1 MSSNF
6 EPNKVIDLQSRQAQ
20 QIGAPNERFNEIIKN
35 LRTSALKRFGSMVSG
50 MFDGVDDALFDM
62 AEKAENNSIQTR
74 FFDGMREVRK
84 KRPAMERAA
93 QDGLGKAF
101 AEFLQPNRRAIDA
114 QKQQEAGLS
123 LIDEAELEES
133 LAGSSMA
140 GKAENKSSRVLFSMN
155 QRLSV
160 LINGT
165 KVSDDDNPVGP
176 KNVIKAFQNT
186 LKELEGEMATIKL
199 IILKLFDKHVIFNLD
214 SMYEELNQQL
224 VEGGVLPQLKH
235 QTLQR
240 RPGSSGAI
248 AAGAAPN
255 GSENFSPDQAV
266 AGGNF
271 AAHPGPGPMMNQGM
285 PPGMTGMGGGEYAG
299 QSAESALQAEV
310 FNSLRSLLAARHS
323 GYGGQNFAPQSNA
336 QGNYNAF
343 APMAPM
349 QPQGPTLSAA
359 DLINALSILQN
370 QAGSASIGQGMQQG
384 FGFGQPNIQAVAQ
397 MKDELIHQAE
407 KLGGAD
413 HKVTAADEDTIDLV
427 GMLFEFI
434 LQDKNLPAEIQAQLA
449 RLQIPYLKVAIL
461 DKHLFAKKEHPARRL
476 LDELAQAGVGW
487 SEESDK
493 DHRLFQR
500 IRQIVESLLK
510 DFDEDTGIFEREYLA
525 FVEFFAGLKKRAD
538 VAEQRTTET
547 ARGREKLHTA
557 RKLAAKEILLRMDG
571 KPVPEVIRH
580 VLTRPWANVLVLT
593 SLRQGEDSHQWQAS
607 LRVADELI
615 WSAQRKDNDE
625 DRQRLRALAPE
636 LEKALRQ
643 GLSLV
648 AYQEAD
654 VNHLIA
660 ELDKLYAVLLEV
672 PVPRTDVRGAG
683 EMFDTIENFEDSGDM
698 PNFDDDESTMLVV
711 EEKAKFTPPPASAN
725 DDTNFVDEI
734 VLGEKGEEDE
744 DEGDMLDD
752 SYVETARAIKV
763 GTWVE
768 FRDKVGHIERAK
780 LSWISPISA
789 KYLFVNRKGL
799 KVGDKTVWGLA
810 AELRAGTA
818 EILEDV
824 PLFDRALD
832 AIVERLKN
840 SAAAPMD
847 DAPRAGE
854 PTDMSRQPIQYN
866 DALAE
871 VADDVSV
878 PEGSIGDHL

>member
-1 MSSNF
+1 MSSTY
-6 EPNKVIDLQSRQAQ
+6 EPNKVIDLQQRQALQ
-20 QIGAPNERFNEIIKN
+20 AGAPNERFTEIIKS
-35 LRTSALKRFGSMVSG
+35 LRTNALKRVAALISG

-93 QDGLGKAF
+93 QDGLSKCF
-101 AEFLQPNRRAIDA
+101 AEFVQPNRRALDT
-114 QKQQEAGLS
+114 QKTQEIGLS

-133 LAGSSMA
+133 LASSSMA
-140 GKAENKSSRVLFSMN
+140 GKAENKSSRVLFTMN

-160 LINGT
+160 LVNGT
-165 KVSDDDNPVGP
+165 KITDDDNPVGP
-176 KNVIKAFQNT
+176 KNIIKAFQST
-186 LKELEGEMATIKL
+186 LKELEGEMQTIKL
-199 IILKLFDKHVIFNLD
+199 IILKLFDKHVVGNLD
-214 SMYEELNQQL
+214 GLYEELNQQL
-224 VEGGVLPQLKH
+224 VEGGVLPQLRH
-235 QTLQR
+235 GGLQPQR
-240 RPGSSGAI
+240 RSTGNSTMPNAGGTDSLSTDQAI
-248 AAGAAPN
+248 ASANFAGNSGPQQQGMGAPQHSQHSMGN
-255 GSENFSPDQAV
+255 MGMPQQGMNFS
-266 AGGNF
+266 
-271 AAHPGPGPMMNQGM
+271 
-285 PPGMTGMGGGEYAG
+285 GMGAGDYAG
-299 QSAESALQAEV
+299 QSPESALQAEV
-310 FNSLRSLLAARHS
+310 FNSLRTLLAARHA
-323 GYGGQNFAPQSNA
+323 GYGGQQNFANA
-336 QGNYNAF
+336 NNNSGGANSYAAF
-343 APMAPM
+343 QPTAPM
-349 QPQGPTLSAA
+349 QPQGPTLSAS

-370 QAGSASIGQGMQQG
+370 QAAPQNFQQNQG
-384 FGFGQPNIQAVAQ
+384 FGFGIANAKAVAQ
-397 MKDELIHQAE
+397 IKGELIQQAE
-407 KLGGAD
+407 KIGGSD

-510 DFDEDTGIFEREYLA
+510 DFDEDTGIFEREYLS

-547 ARGREKLHTA
+547 ARGREKLHSA
-557 RKLAAKEILLRMDG
+557 RKLAAKEILLRMEG

-593 SLRQGEDSHQWQAS
+593 SLRQGENSHQWQAS

-615 WSAQRKDNDE
+615 WSAQRKDTDDE
-625 DRQRLRALAPE
+625 RQRLRALVPE

-660 ELDKLYAVLLEV
+660 ELAKLYAVLLEV
-672 PVPRTDVRGAG
+672 PALRDIVND
-683 EMFDTIENFEDSGDM
+683 DSAANM
-698 PNFDDDESTMLVV
+698 PTFDDDESTMLIV
-711 EEKAKFTPPPASAN
+711 EEKAKFTPPPSAH

-734 VLGEKGEEDE
+734 VLGAKGEEDD
-744 DEGDMLDD
+744 DEGEVFDD
-752 SYVETARAIKV
+752 AYVETARAIKV

-810 AELRAGTA
+810 AELRAGSA

-832 AIVERLKN
+832 AIVERLKS
-840 SAAAPMD
+840 SAAAPVEHTPE
-847 DAPRAGE
+847 A
-854 PTDMSRQPIQYN
+854 N
-866 DALAE
+866 NE
-871 VADDVSV
+871 VV
-878 PEGSIGDHL
+878 PEGSIGGSAEA

>member
-1 MSSNF
+1 MSSTY
-6 EPNKVIDLQSRQAQ
+6 EPNKSRESDTANKVIDLQQRQAQ
-20 QIGAPNERFNEIIKN
+20 QAGAPNERFAEIIKS
-35 LRTSALKRFGSMVSG
+35 LRTSALKRVGGMISG

-93 QDGLGKAF
+93 QDGLSKCF
-101 AEFLQPNRRAIDA
+101 ADFVQPNRRAADA
-114 QKQQEAGLS
+114 QKQQEIGLS

-140 GKAENKSSRVLFSMN
+140 GKAENKSSRVLFTMN

-160 LINGT
+160 LVNGA
-165 KVSDDDNPVGP
+165 KVGDDDNPVGP
-176 KNVIKAFQNT
+176 KNIIKAFQNT
-186 LKELEGEMATIKL
+186 LKELEGEMQTIKL
-199 IILKLFDKHVIFNLD
+199 IILKLFDKHVVGSLD
-214 SMYEELNQQL
+214 TLYEELNQQL
-224 VEGGVLPQLKH
+224 VEGGVLPQLRH
-235 QTLQR
+235 GGLQQQR
-240 RPGSSGAI
+240 RPGGNSAMPN
-248 AAGAAPN
+248 AGGP
-255 GSENFSPDQAV
+255 ENLSADQAV

-271 AAHPGPGPMMNQGM
+271 AGSIPSQQGMGNPQGGMGTPYQGM
-285 PPGMTGMGGGEYAG
+285 PQQGMSGMGAGDYAG
-299 QSAESALQAEV
+299 QSPESALQAEV
-310 FNSLRSLLAARHS
+310 FNSLRTLLAARHA
-323 GYGGQNFAPQSNA
+323 GYGGQQNFANTGGANSYA
-336 QGNYNAF
+336 AF
-343 APMAPM
+343 QPTAPM
-349 QPQGPTLSAA
+349 QPQGPTLSAS

-370 QAGSASIGQGMQQG
+370 QAGAPQNYQPNQG
-384 FGFGQPNIQAVAQ
+384 FGFGVPNAQAVAQ
-397 MKDELIHQAE
+397 IKGELIQQAE
-407 KLGGAD
+407 KIGGSD

-593 SLRQGEDSHQWQAS
+593 SLRQGENSHQWQAS

-615 WSAQRKDNDE
+615 WSAQRKDTDDE
-625 DRQRLRALAPE
+625 RQRLRALVPE

-672 PVPRTDVRGAG
+672 PAPRVL
-683 EMFDTIENFEDSGDM
+683 DSDDNATGM
-698 PNFDDDESTMLVV
+698 PTFDDDESTMMLIV
-711 EEKAKFTPPPASAN
+711 EEKAKFTPPASAN

-734 VLGEKGEEDE
+734 VLGAKGEED
-744 DEGDMLDD
+744 DEEGEVFDD
-752 SYVETARAIKV
+752 AYVETARAIKV

-768 FRDKVGHIERAK
+768 FRDKTGHIERAK

-810 AELRAGTA
+810 AELRAGSA

-832 AIVERLKN
+832 AIVERLKS
-840 SAAAPMD
+840 SAAAPVEPVTEVET
-847 DAPRAGE
+847 DA
-854 PTDMSRQPIQYN
+854 
-866 DALAE
+866 
-871 VADDVSV
+871 V
-878 PEGSIGDHL
+878 PEGSIGDHI

>member
-1 MSSNF
+1 MSSNY
-6 EPNKVIDLQSRQAQ
+6 EPNKVIDLQQRQALQ
-20 QIGAPNERFNEIIKN
+20 AGAPNERFAEIVKS
-35 LRTSALKRFGSMVSG
+35 LRTSALKRVGAMISG

-93 QDGLGKAF
+93 QDGLSRSF
-101 AEFLQPNRRAIDA
+101 ADFVQPNRRAVDA
-114 QKQQEAGLS
+114 QKQQEGGLS

-133 LAGSSMA
+133 LASSSMA
-140 GKAENKSSRVLFSMN
+140 GKAENKSSRVLFTMN

-160 LINGT
+160 LVNGA
-165 KVSDDDNPVGP
+165 KVGDDENPVGP
-176 KNVIKAFQNT
+176 KNIIKAFQGT
-186 LKELEGEMATIKL
+186 LKELDGEMQTIKL
-199 IILKLFDKHVIFNLD
+199 IILKLFDKHVVGNLD
-214 SMYEELNQQL
+214 ALYEELNQQL
-224 VEGGVLPQLKH
+224 VEGGVLPQLRH
-235 QTLQR
+235 GGLQQQR
-240 RPGSSGAI
+240 RPGGAGNMPN
-248 AAGAAPN
+248 AGADSLSA
-255 GSENFSPDQAV
+255 DQAV
-266 AGGNF
+266 AGTDFAGN
-271 AAHPGPGPMMNQGM
+271 PGTQQQGM
-285 PPGMTGMGGGEYAG
+285 PPGMGAPQQGMGNISGMGAGDYAG
-299 QSAESALQAEV
+299 QSPESALQAEV
-310 FNSLRSLLAARHS
+310 FNSLRTLLAARHA
-323 GYGGQNFAPQSNA
+323 GYGGQQNFANSNNNNSGA
-336 QGNYNAF
+336 NSYAAF
-343 APMAPM
+343 QPTAPM
-349 QPQGPTLSAA
+349 QAQGPTLSAS

-370 QAGSASIGQGMQQG
+370 QAGTPQNFQQNHG
-384 FGFGQPNIQAVAQ
+384 FGFGVPSAQAVAQ
-397 MKDELIHQAE
+397 IKGELIQQAE
-407 KLGGAD
+407 KIGGSD

-510 DFDEDTGIFEREYLA
+510 DFDEDTGIFEREYLS

-547 ARGREKLHTA
+547 ARGREKLHSA
-557 RKLAAKEILLRMDG
+557 RKLAAKEILLRMEG

-593 SLRQGEDSHQWQAS
+593 SLRQGENSHQWQAS

-615 WSAQRKDNDE
+615 WSAQRKDTEDE
-625 DRQRLRALAPE
+625 RQRLRALVPE

-660 ELDKLYAVLLEV
+660 ELNKLYAVLLEV
-672 PVPRTDVRGAG
+672 SVTRDIANDDFADG
-683 EMFDTIENFEDSGDM
+683 M
-698 PNFDDDESTMLVV
+698 PTFDDDESTMLIV
-711 EEKAKFTPPPASAN
+711 EEKAKFTPPPSAN

-734 VLGEKGEEDE
+734 VLGAKGEED
-744 DEGDMLDD
+744 DEEGEVFDD
-752 SYVETARAIKV
+752 AYVETARAIKV

-768 FRDKVGHIERAK
+768 FRDKIGHIERAK

-810 AELRAGTA
+810 AELRAGSA

-832 AIVERLKN
+832 AIVERLKS
-840 SAAAPMD
+840 SAAAPAPAEPVVEVES
-847 DAPRAGE
+847 DA
-854 PTDMSRQPIQYN
+854 
-866 DALAE
+866 
-871 VADDVSV
+871 V
-878 PEGSIGDHL
+878 PEGTIGEPS

>member
-1 MSSNF
+1 MSSNY
-6 EPNKVIDLQSRQAQ
+6 EPNKVIDLQQRQALQ
-20 QIGAPNERFNEIIKN
+20 AGAPNERFAEIVKS
-35 LRTSALKRFGSMVSG
+35 LRTSALKRVGAMISG

-93 QDGLGKAF
+93 QDGLSRSF
-101 AEFLQPNRRAIDA
+101 ADFVQPSRRAADA
-114 QKQQEAGLS
+114 QKQQEGGLS

-133 LAGSSMA
+133 LASSSMA
-140 GKAENKSSRVLFSMN
+140 GKAENKSSRVLFTMN

-160 LINGT
+160 LVNGA
-165 KVSDDDNPVGP
+165 KVGDDENPVGP
-176 KNVIKAFQNT
+176 KNIIKAFQGT
-186 LKELEGEMATIKL
+186 LKELDGEMQTIKL
-199 IILKLFDKHVIFNLD
+199 IILKLFDKHVVGNLD
-214 SMYEELNQQL
+214 ALYEELNQQL
-224 VEGGVLPQLKH
+224 VEGGVLPQLRH
-235 QTLQR
+235 GGLQQQR
-240 RPGSSGAI
+240 RPGGNANMPNSGAPDSLS
-248 AAGAAPN
+248 A
-255 GSENFSPDQAV
+255 DQAV
-266 AGGNF
+266 AGSDFAGN
-271 AAHPGPGPMMNQGM
+271 PGTQQQGM
-285 PPGMTGMGGGEYAG
+285 PPGMGPPQQGMGNISGMGAGDYAV
-299 QSAESALQAEV
+299 QSPESALQAEV
-310 FNSLRSLLAARHS
+310 FNSLRTLLAARHA
-323 GYGGQNFAPQSNA
+323 GYGGQQNFANSNNNNNGA
-336 QGNYNAF
+336 NSYAAF
-343 APMAPM
+343 QPTAPM
-349 QPQGPTLSAA
+349 QPQGPTLSAS

-370 QAGSASIGQGMQQG
+370 QAGAPQNFQQNQG
-384 FGFGQPNIQAVAQ
+384 FGFGVPSAQAVAQ
-397 MKDELIHQAE
+397 IKGELIQQAE
-407 KLGGAD
+407 KIGGSD

-510 DFDEDTGIFEREYLA
+510 DFDEDTGIFEREYLS

-547 ARGREKLHTA
+547 ARGREKLHSA
-557 RKLAAKEILLRMDG
+557 RKLAAKEILLRMEG

-593 SLRQGEDSHQWQAS
+593 SLRQGENSHQWQAS

-615 WSAQRKDNDE
+615 WSAQRKDTEDE
-625 DRQRLRALAPE
+625 RQRLRALVPE

-660 ELDKLYAVLLEV
+660 ELSKLYAVLLEV
-672 PVPRTDVRGAG
+672 SVSRDIANDDFADG
-683 EMFDTIENFEDSGDM
+683 M
-698 PNFDDDESTMLVV
+698 PTFDDDESTMLIV
-711 EEKAKFTPPPASAN
+711 EEKAKFTPPPSAN

-734 VLGEKGEEDE
+734 VLGAKGEED
-744 DEGDMLDD
+744 DEEGEVFDD
-752 SYVETARAIKV
+752 AYVETARAIKV

-810 AELRAGTA
+810 AELRAGSA

-832 AIVERLKN
+832 AIVERLKS
-840 SAAAPMD
+840 SAAAP
-847 DAPRAGE
+847 AG
-854 PTDMSRQPIQYN
+854 PIVEVEN
-866 DALAE
+866 DA
-871 VADDVSV
+871 V
-878 PEGSIGDHL
+878 PEGTIGEPS

>member
-1 MSSNF
+1 MSSTY
-6 EPNKVIDLQSRQAQ
+6 EPNKVIDLQQRQALQ
-20 QIGAPNERFNEIIKN
+20 AGAPNERFAEIVKS
-35 LRTSALKRFGSMVSG
+35 LRTSALKRVGAMISG

-93 QDGLGKAF
+93 QDGLSKSF
-101 AEFLQPNRRAIDA
+101 AEFVQPNRRAIDA
-114 QKQQEAGLS
+114 QRQQEIGLS

-133 LAGSSMA
+133 LASSSMA
-140 GKAENKSSRVLFSMN
+140 GKAENKSSRVLFTMN

-160 LINGT
+160 LVNGA
-165 KVSDDDNPVGP
+165 KISDDENPVGP
-176 KNVIKAFQNT
+176 KNIIKAFQGT
-186 LKELEGEMATIKL
+186 LKELDGEMQTIKL
-199 IILKLFDKHVIFNLD
+199 IILKLFDKHVVGSLD
-214 SMYEELNQQL
+214 TLYEELNQQL
-224 VEGGVLPQLKH
+224 VEGGVLPQLRH
-235 QTLQR
+235 GGLQQQR
-240 RPGSSGAI
+240 RPGGNSNMPN
-248 AAGAAPN
+248 AGGPDSLSA
-255 GSENFSPDQAV
+255 DQAV
-266 AGGNF
+266 AGSDYAGNPSQSQQSM
-271 AAHPGPGPMMNQGM
+271 AGMGM
-285 PPGMTGMGGGEYAG
+285 PGVGMPHGMGGPQHNMGNMGMPQQGMSGMGAGDYAG
-299 QSAESALQAEV
+299 QSPESALQAEV
-310 FNSLRSLLAARHS
+310 FNSLRTLLAARHA
-323 GYGGQNFAPQSNA
+323 GYGGQQNFANTNNNNSGTNSYA
-336 QGNYNAF
+336 AF
-343 APMAPM
+343 QPTAPM
-349 QPQGPTLSAA
+349 QAQGPTLSAS

-370 QAGSASIGQGMQQG
+370 QAGAPQNFQQNQG
-384 FGFGQPNIQAVAQ
+384 FGFGVPNAQAVAQ
-397 MKDELIHQAE
+397 VKGELIQQAE
-407 KLGGAD
+407 KIGGSD

-510 DFDEDTGIFEREYLA
+510 DFDEDTGIFEREYLS

-547 ARGREKLHTA
+547 ARGREKLHSA
-557 RKLAAKEILLRMDG
+557 RKLAAKEILLRMEG

-593 SLRQGEDSHQWQAS
+593 SLRQGENSHQWQAS

-615 WSAQRKDNDE
+615 WSAQRKDTDDE
-625 DRQRLRALAPE
+625 RQRLRALVPE

-660 ELDKLYAVLLEV
+660 ELNKLYAVLLEV
-672 PVPRTDVRGAG
+672 SMPREIANDDIAAG
-683 EMFDTIENFEDSGDM
+683 M
-698 PNFDDDESTMLVV
+698 PTFDDDESTMLIV
-711 EEKAKFTPPPASAN
+711 EEKAKFTPPPSAN

-734 VLGEKGEEDE
+734 VLGAKGEED
-744 DEGDMLDD
+744 DEEGEVFDD
-752 SYVETARAIKV
+752 AYVETARAIKV

-810 AELRAGTA
+810 AELRAGSA

-832 AIVERLKN
+832 AIVERLKS
-840 SAAAPMD
+840 SAAAPAPAERVVEAES
-847 DAPRAGE
+847 DA
-854 PTDMSRQPIQYN
+854 
-866 DALAE
+866 
-871 VADDVSV
+871 V
-878 PEGSIGDHL
+878 PEGTIGEPG

>member
-1 MSSNF
+1 MSSTY
-6 EPNKVIDLQSRQAQ
+6 EPNKVIDLQQRQAQ
-20 QIGAPNERFNEIIKN
+20 QAGAPNERFAEIVKS
-35 LRTSALKRFGSMVSG
+35 LRTSALKRVGGLISG

-93 QDGLGKAF
+93 QDGLSKAF
-101 AEFLQPNRRAIDA
+101 ADFLQPNRRAIDA
-114 QKQQEAGLS
+114 QKQQEIGLA

-133 LAGSSMA
+133 LASSSMA
-140 GKAENKSSRVLFSMN
+140 GKAENKSSRVLFTMN

-160 LINGT
+160 LVNGA
-165 KVSDDDNPVGP
+165 KIGDDDNPVGP
-176 KNVIKAFQNT
+176 KNIIKAFQNT
-186 LKELEGEMATIKL
+186 LKELEGEMQTIKL
-199 IILKLFDKHVIFNLD
+199 IILKLFDKHVVGSLD
-214 SMYEELNQQL
+214 TLYEELNQQL
-224 VEGGVLPQLKH
+224 VEGGVLPQLRH
-235 QTLQR
+235 GGLQQQR
-240 RPGSSGAI
+240 RPGGNSAMQ
-248 AAGAAPN
+248 N
-255 GSENFSPDQAV
+255 VGSADNFSADQAV

-271 AAHPGPGPMMNQGM
+271 AGNASPQHGVGMSGMSGMGGIGGMGMSHQGM
-285 PPGMTGMGGGEYAG
+285 PQQGMSGMGAGDYAG
-299 QSAESALQAEV
+299 QSPESALQAEV
-310 FNSLRSLLAARHS
+310 FNSLRTLLAARHT
-323 GYGGQNFAPQSNA
+323 GYGGQHNFANA
-336 QGNYNAF
+336 NAGTNSYSAF
-343 APMAPM
+343 QPTAPM
-349 QPQGPTLSAA
+349 QPQGPTLSAS

-370 QAGSASIGQGMQQG
+370 QAGSPQNFQQNQGYG
-384 FGFGQPNIQAVAQ
+384 FGVPNAQAVAQ
-397 MKDELIHQAE
+397 IKGELIQQAE
-407 KLGGAD
+407 KIGGSD

-510 DFDEDTGIFEREYLA
+510 DFDEDTGIFEREYLS

-538 VAEQRTTET
+538 IAEQRTTET

-593 SLRQGEDSHQWQAS
+593 SLRQGENSHQWQAS

-615 WSAQRKDNDE
+615 WSAQRKDTDDE
-625 DRQRLRALAPE
+625 RQRLRALIPE

-660 ELDKLYAVLLEV
+660 ELDKLYSVLLEV
-672 PVPRTDVRGAG
+672 PVSR
-683 EMFDTIENFEDSGDM
+683 EMDSDDNAVGM
-698 PNFDDDESTMLVV
+698 PTFDDDESTMLIV
-711 EEKAKFTPPPASAN
+711 EEKAKFTPPASAN

-734 VLGEKGEEDE
+734 VLGAKGEED
-744 DEGDMLDD
+744 DEEGEVFDD
-752 SYVETARAIKV
+752 TYVETARAIKV

-768 FRDKVGHIERAK
+768 FRDKTGHIERAK

-810 AELRAGTA
+810 AELRAGSA

-832 AIVERLKN
+832 AIVERLKS
-840 SAAAPMD
+840 SAAAPVEQLTEAET
-847 DAPRAGE
+847 DA
-854 PTDMSRQPIQYN
+854 
-866 DALAE
+866 
-871 VADDVSV
+871 V
-878 PEGSIGDHL
+878 PEGSIGEHIKLGLG

>member
-1 MSSNF
+1 MSSTY
-6 EPNKVIDLQSRQAQ
+6 EPNKVIDLQQRQALQ
-20 QIGAPNERFNEIIKN
+20 AGVPNERFVEIIKS
-35 LRTSALKRFGSMVSG
+35 LRVSALKRVGTMISG

-93 QDGLGKAF
+93 QDGLSKCF
-101 AEFLQPNRRAIDA
+101 ADFIQPNRRALDT
-114 QKQQEAGLS
+114 QKQQEIGLS

-140 GKAENKSSRVLFSMN
+140 GKAENKSSRVLFTMN

-160 LINGT
+160 LVNGA
-165 KVSDDDNPVGP
+165 KISDEDNPVGP
-176 KNVIKAFQNT
+176 KNIIKAFQST
-186 LKELEGEMATIKL
+186 LKELEGEMQTIKL
-199 IILKLFDKHVIFNLD
+199 IILKLFDKHVVGNLD
-214 SMYEELNQQL
+214 ALYEELNQQL
-224 VEGGVLPQLKH
+224 IEGGVLPQLRH
-235 QTLQR
+235 AGIQHQR
-240 RPGSSGAI
+240 RPGGNSTMPN
-248 AAGAAPN
+248 AGSQDGLSA
-255 GSENFSPDQAV
+255 DQAV
-266 AGGNF
+266 ASGNF
-271 AAHPGPGPMMNQGM
+271 AANNFSTNAGPQQQGMSGGPGGGNAQGM
-285 PPGMTGMGGGEYAG
+285 GMPQGQQGMSFTGMGAGDYAG
-299 QSAESALQAEV
+299 QSPESALQAEV
-310 FNSLRSLLAARHS
+310 FNSLRTLLAARHA
-323 GYGGQNFAPQSNA
+323 GYGGQQNFANA
-336 QGNYNAF
+336 NNNAGANGYSAF
-343 APMAPM
+343 QPTAPM
-349 QPQGPTLSAA
+349 QPQGPTLSAS

-370 QAGSASIGQGMQQG
+370 QVAPQNFQQNQG
-384 FGFGQPNIQAVAQ
+384 FGFGVVNAQAVAQ
-397 MKDELIHQAE
+397 IKGELIQQAE
-407 KLGGAD
+407 KIGGTD

-427 GMLFEFI
+427 GMLFEYI

-510 DFDEDTGIFEREYLA
+510 DFDEDTGIFEREYLS

-557 RKLAAKEILLRMDG
+557 RKLAAKEILMRMEG

-593 SLRQGEDSHQWQAS
+593 SLRQGENSHQWQAS

-615 WSAQRKDNDE
+615 WSAQRKENDD
-625 DRQRLRALAPE
+625 DRQRLRALVPE

-660 ELDKLYAVLLEV
+660 ELGKLYAVLLEAPMLRDMV
-672 PVPRTDVRGAG
+672 NDDSAAG
-683 EMFDTIENFEDSGDM
+683 M
-698 PNFDDDESTMLVV
+698 PTFDDDESTMLIV
-711 EEKAKFTPPPASAN
+711 EEKAKFTPPPSAN

-734 VLGEKGEEDE
+734 VLGAKGEEDD
-744 DEGDMLDD
+744 DESEVFDD
-752 SYVETARAIKV
+752 AYVETARAIKV

-768 FRDKVGHIERAK
+768 FRDKTGHIERAK

-810 AELRAGTA
+810 SELRAGSA

-832 AIVERLKN
+832 AIVERLKS
-840 SAAAPMD
+840 SAAAP
-847 DAPRAGE
+847 AERASE
-854 PTDMSRQPIQYN
+854 TDSSFVSNGMI
-866 DALAE
+866 AE
-871 VADDVSV
+871 S
-878 PEGSIGDHL
+878 S

>member
-1 MSSNF
+1 MSSTY
-6 EPNKVIDLQSRQAQ
+6 EPNKVIDLQQRQALQ
-20 QIGAPNERFNEIIKN
+20 AGAPNERFAEIVKS
-35 LRTSALKRFGSMVSG
+35 LRTNALKRVGAMISG

-93 QDGLGKAF
+93 QDGLSKCF
-101 AEFLQPNRRAIDA
+101 VEFVQPNRRVLET
-114 QKQQEAGLS
+114 QKTQEIGLS

-133 LAGSSMA
+133 LASSSMA
-140 GKAENKSSRVLFSMN
+140 GKAENKSSRVLFTMN

-160 LINGT
+160 LVNGA
-165 KVSDDDNPVGP
+165 KVSDDENPVGP
-176 KNVIKAFQNT
+176 KNIIKAFQST
-186 LKELEGEMATIKL
+186 LKELEGEMQTIKL
-199 IILKLFDKHVIFNLD
+199 IILKLFDKHVVGNLETL
-214 SMYEELNQQL
+214 YEELNQQL
-224 VEGGVLPQLKH
+224 VEGGVLPQLRH
-235 QTLQR
+235 GGLQQQR
-240 RPGSSGAI
+240 RPGGNSNM
-248 AAGAAPN
+248 PN
-255 GSENFSPDQAV
+255 ASASDSLSADQAV
-266 AGGNF
+266 AGNNF
-271 AAHPGPGPMMNQGM
+271 ANSNPSQQGM
-285 PPGMTGMGGGEYAG
+285 SGMGSGMPQSQNMGAPQQGQGFSGMGAGDYAG
-299 QSAESALQAEV
+299 QSPESALQAEV
-310 FNSLRSLLAARHS
+310 FNSLRTLLAARHA
-323 GYGGQNFAPQSNA
+323 GYGGQQNFANA
-336 QGNYNAF
+336 NNNAGANSYSAF
-343 APMAPM
+343 QPTAPM
-349 QPQGPTLSAA
+349 QPQGPTLSAS

-370 QAGSASIGQGMQQG
+370 QAAPQNFQQNQG
-384 FGFGQPNIQAVAQ
+384 FGFGVANAQAVAQ
-397 MKDELIHQAE
+397 IKGELIQQAE
-407 KLGGAD
+407 KIGGSD

-510 DFDEDTGIFEREYLA
+510 DFDEDTGIFEREYLS

-557 RKLAAKEILLRMDG
+557 RKLAAKEILLRMEG

-593 SLRQGEDSHQWQAS
+593 SLRQGENSHQWQAS

-615 WSAQRKDNDE
+615 WSAQRKDNDDE
-625 DRQRLRALAPE
+625 RQRLRALVPE

-660 ELDKLYAVLLEV
+660 ELAKLYAVLLEA
-672 PVPRTDVRGAG
+672 PVPRDSANDDNAAG
-683 EMFDTIENFEDSGDM
+683 M
-698 PNFDDDESTMLVV
+698 PTFDDDESTMLIV
-711 EEKAKFTPPPASAN
+711 EEKAKFTPPPSAN

-734 VLGEKGEEDE
+734 VLGAKGEEDD
-744 DEGDMLDD
+744 DEGEVFDD
-752 SYVETARAIKV
+752 AYVETARAIKV

-768 FRDKVGHIERAK
+768 FRDKTGHIERAK

-810 AELRAGTA
+810 AELRAGSA

-832 AIVERLKN
+832 AIVERLKS
-840 SAAAPMD
+840 SAAAPVEH
-847 DAPRAGE
+847 APEA
-854 PTDMSRQPIQYN
+854 N
-866 DALAE
+866 NE
-871 VADDVSV
+871 V
-878 PEGSIGDHL
+878 PQGSISAS

>member
-1 MSSNF
+1 MSSTY
-6 EPNKVIDLQSRQAQ
+6 EPNKVIDLQQRQALQ
-20 QIGAPNERFNEIIKN
+20 AGAPNERFVEIIKS
-35 LRTSALKRFGSMVSG
+35 LRTSALKRVGAMISG

-93 QDGLGKAF
+93 QDGLSKCF
-101 AEFLQPNRRAIDA
+101 AEFVQPNRRMLDT
-114 QKQQEAGLS
+114 QKQQDVGLS

-133 LAGSSMA
+133 LASSSMA
-140 GKAENKSSRVLFSMN
+140 GKAENKSSRVLFTMN

-160 LINGT
+160 LVNGA

-176 KNVIKAFQNT
+176 KNIIKAFQGT
-186 LKELEGEMATIKL
+186 LKELEGEMQTIKL
-199 IILKLFDKHVIFNLD
+199 IILKLFDKHVVGSLD
-214 SMYEELNQQL
+214 TLYEELNQQL
-224 VEGGVLPQLKH
+224 VEGGVLPQLRH
-235 QTLQR
+235 GGLQQQR
-240 RPGSSGAI
+240 RPGGNSNMPN
-248 AAGAAPN
+248 AGGPDSLSA
-255 GSENFSPDQAV
+255 DQAV

-271 AAHPGPGPMMNQGM
+271 AGTPAPSQQGM
-285 PPGMTGMGGGEYAG
+285 PGGMPQGMTSPQQGFSGMGAGDYAG
-299 QSAESALQAEV
+299 QSPESALQAEV
-310 FNSLRSLLAARHS
+310 FNSLRTLLAARHA
-323 GYGGQNFAPQSNA
+323 GYGGQQNFANA
-336 QGNYNAF
+336 NNNTGTNSYAAF
-343 APMAPM
+343 QPTAPM
-349 QPQGPTLSAA
+349 QPQGPTLSAS

-370 QAGSASIGQGMQQG
+370 QAGAPQNFQQNQG
-384 FGFGQPNIQAVAQ
+384 FGFGVANAQAVAQ
-397 MKDELIHQAE
+397 VKGELIQQAE
-407 KLGGAD
+407 KIGGSD

-510 DFDEDTGIFEREYLA
+510 DFDEDTGIFEREYLS

-557 RKLAAKEILLRMDG
+557 RKLAAKEILLRMEG

-593 SLRQGEDSHQWQAS
+593 SLRQGENSHQWQAS

-615 WSAQRKDNDE
+615 WSAQRKDTDDE
-625 DRQRLRALAPE
+625 RQRLRALVPE

-660 ELDKLYAVLLEV
+660 ELAKLYAVLLEV
-672 PVPRTDVRGAG
+672 PVPRDSVHDDSAAG
-683 EMFDTIENFEDSGDM
+683 M
-698 PNFDDDESTMLVV
+698 PTFDDDESTMLIV
-711 EEKAKFTPPPASAN
+711 EEKAKFTPPASAN

-734 VLGEKGEEDE
+734 VLGAKGEED
-744 DEGDMLDD
+744 DEEGEVFDD
-752 SYVETARAIKV
+752 AYVETARAIKV

-810 AELRAGTA
+810 AELRAGSA

-832 AIVERLKN
+832 AIVERLKS
-840 SAAAPMD
+840 SATAPTE
-847 DAPRAGE
+847 RATE
-854 PTDMSRQPIQYN
+854 TDREI
-866 DALAE
+866 
-871 VADDVSV
+871 V
-878 PEGSIGDHL
+878 PEGSIGEAS

>member
-1 MSSNF
+1 MSSTY
-6 EPNKVIDLQSRQAQ
+6 EPNKVIDLQQRQAQ
-20 QIGAPNERFNEIIKN
+20 QAGAPNERFAEIIKS
-35 LRTSALKRFGSMVSG
+35 LRTSALKRVGGMISG

-93 QDGLGKAF
+93 QDGLSKCF
-101 AEFLQPNRRAIDA
+101 ADFAQPNRRAADA
-114 QKQQEAGLS
+114 QKQQDIGLS

-133 LAGSSMA
+133 LASSSMA
-140 GKAENKSSRVLFSMN
+140 GKAENKSSRVLFTMN

-160 LINGT
+160 LVNGA
-165 KVSDDDNPVGP
+165 KVGDDDNPVGP
-176 KNVIKAFQNT
+176 KNIIKAFQST
-186 LKELEGEMATIKL
+186 LKELEGEMQTIKL
-199 IILKLFDKHVIFNLD
+199 IILKLFDKHVVGSLD
-214 SMYEELNQQL
+214 TLYEELNQQL
-224 VEGGVLPQLKH
+224 VDGGVLPQLRH
-235 QTLQR
+235 GGLQQQR
-240 RPGSSGAI
+240 RPSGNSNMPN
-248 AAGAAPN
+248 AGGPD
-255 GSENFSPDQAV
+255 SLSPDQAV

-271 AAHPGPGPMMNQGM
+271 AGNISPQQGM
-285 PPGMTGMGGGEYAG
+285 GMPQGGMGGMGAPHQSMPQSGMSGMGAGDYAG
-299 QSAESALQAEV
+299 QSPESALQAEV
-310 FNSLRSLLAARHS
+310 FNSLRTLLAARHA
-323 GYGGQNFAPQSNA
+323 GYGGQQNFANPNVGGA
-336 QGNYNAF
+336 NNYAAF
-343 APMAPM
+343 QPTAPM
-349 QPQGPTLSAA
+349 QPQGPTLSAS

-370 QAGSASIGQGMQQG
+370 QAGAPQNFQQNQG
-384 FGFGQPNIQAVAQ
+384 FGFGVPNAQAVAQ
-397 MKDELIHQAE
+397 IKGELIQQAE
-407 KLGGAD
+407 KIGGSD

-510 DFDEDTGIFEREYLA
+510 DFDEDTGIFEREYLS

-593 SLRQGEDSHQWQAS
+593 SLRQGENSHQWQAS

-615 WSAQRKDNDE
+615 WSAQRKDTDDE
-625 DRQRLRALAPE
+625 RQRLRALVPE

-672 PVPRTDVRGAG
+672 PVPRDLGSDDSAAG
-683 EMFDTIENFEDSGDM
+683 M
-698 PNFDDDESTMLVV
+698 PTFDDDESTMLIV
-711 EEKAKFTPPPASAN
+711 EEKAKFTPPASAN

-734 VLGEKGEEDE
+734 VLGAKGEED
-744 DEGDMLDD
+744 DEEGEVFDD
-752 SYVETARAIKV
+752 AYVETARAIKV

-768 FRDKVGHIERAK
+768 FRDKTGHIERAK

-810 AELRAGTA
+810 AELRAGSA

-832 AIVERLKN
+832 AIVERLKS
-840 SAAAPMD
+840 SAAVPV
-847 DAPRAGE
+847 E
-854 PTDMSRQPIQYN
+854 PVAEAETD
-866 DALAE
+866 
-871 VADDVSV
+871 VV
-878 PEGSIGDHL
+878 PEGSIGDHI

>member
-1 MSSNF
+1 MSSTY
-6 EPNKVIDLQSRQAQ
+6 EPNKVIDLQQRQAQ
-20 QIGAPNERFNEIIKN
+20 QAGAPNERFAEIVKS
-35 LRTSALKRFGSMVSG
+35 LRTSALKRVGGLISG

-93 QDGLGKAF
+93 QDGLSKAF
-101 AEFLQPNRRAIDA
+101 ADFLQPNRRAVDA
-114 QKQQEAGLS
+114 QKQQEIGLS

-133 LAGSSMA
+133 LASSSMA
-140 GKAENKSSRVLFSMN
+140 GKAENKSSRVLFTMN

-160 LINGT
+160 LVNGA
-165 KVSDDDNPVGP
+165 KIGDDDNPVGP

-186 LKELEGEMATIKL
+186 LKELEGEMQTIKL
-199 IILKLFDKHVIFNLD
+199 IILKLFDKHVVGSLD
-214 SMYEELNQQL
+214 TLYEELNQQL
-224 VEGGVLPQLKH
+224 VEGGVLPQLRH
-235 QTLQR
+235 GGLQQQR
-240 RPGSSGAI
+240 RPGGNT
-248 AAGAAPN
+248 GMPN
-255 GSENFSPDQAV
+255 VGGTDNFSADQSV
-266 AGGNF
+266 VGGDFAGTAPPQHGMGM
-271 AAHPGPGPMMNQGM
+271 PGMGGMGGMGMSHQGM
-285 PPGMTGMGGGEYAG
+285 PQQGMSGMGAGDYAG
-299 QSAESALQAEV
+299 QSPESALQAEV
-310 FNSLRSLLAARHS
+310 FNSLRTLLAARHA
-323 GYGGQNFAPQSNA
+323 GYGGQQNFANA
-336 QGNYNAF
+336 NAGGANSYSAF
-343 APMAPM
+343 HPTAPM
-349 QPQGPTLSAA
+349 QPPGPTLSAS

-370 QAGSASIGQGMQQG
+370 QAGSPQNFQHNQG
-384 FGFGQPNIQAVAQ
+384 FGFGVPNAQAVAQ
-397 MKDELIHQAE
+397 IKGELIQQAE
-407 KLGGAD
+407 KIGGSD

-461 DKHLFAKKEHPARRL
+461 DKYLFAKKEHPARRL

-510 DFDEDTGIFEREYLA
+510 DFDEDTGIFEREYLS

-538 VAEQRTTET
+538 IAEQRTTET
-547 ARGREKLHTA
+547 ARGREKLHSA

-593 SLRQGEDSHQWQAS
+593 SLRQGENSHQWQAS

-615 WSAQRKDNDE
+615 WSAQRKDTDDE
-625 DRQRLRALAPE
+625 RQRLRALIPE

-654 VNHLIA
+654 VNHLVA
-660 ELDKLYAVLLEV
+660 ELDKLYSVLLEV
-672 PVPRTDVRGAG
+672 AVPREIDSDDSAAG
-683 EMFDTIENFEDSGDM
+683 M
-698 PNFDDDESTMLVV
+698 PTFDDDESTMLIV
-711 EEKAKFTPPPASAN
+711 EEKAKFTPPASAN

-734 VLGEKGEEDE
+734 VFGAKGEED
-744 DEGDMLDD
+744 DEEGEVFDD
-752 SYVETARAIKV
+752 AYVETARAIKV

-768 FRDKVGHIERAK
+768 FRDKIGHIERAK

-810 AELRAGTA
+810 AELRAGSA

-832 AIVERLKN
+832 AIVERLKS
-840 SAAAPMD
+840 SAAAPAERVAEAQS
-847 DAPRAGE
+847 DA
-854 PTDMSRQPIQYN
+854 
-866 DALAE
+866 
-871 VADDVSV
+871 V
-878 PEGSIGDHL
+878 PEGSIGEHI

>member
-1 MSSNF
+1 MSSTY
-6 EPNKVIDLQSRQAQ
+6 EPNKVIDLQQRQALQ
-20 QIGAPNERFNEIIKN
+20 AGAPNERFAEIIKS
-35 LRTSALKRFGSMVSG
+35 LRTSALKRVGGMISG

-93 QDGLGKAF
+93 QDGLSKCF
-101 AEFLQPNRRAIDA
+101 ADFVQPNRRAVDA
-114 QKQQEAGLS
+114 QKQQEIGLS

-133 LAGSSMA
+133 LASSSMA
-140 GKAENKSSRVLFSMN
+140 GKAENKSSRVLFTMN

-160 LINGT
+160 LVNGA
-165 KVSDDDNPVGP
+165 KVGDDENPVGP
-176 KNVIKAFQNT
+176 KNIIKAFQNT
-186 LKELEGEMATIKL
+186 LKELEGEMQTIKL
-199 IILKLFDKHVIFNLD
+199 IILKLFDKHVVGSLD
-214 SMYEELNQQL
+214 TLYEELNQQL
-224 VEGGVLPQLKH
+224 VEGGVLPQLRH
-235 QTLQR
+235 GGLQQQR
-240 RPGSSGAI
+240 RPGGNSNM
-248 AAGAAPN
+248 PN
-255 GSENFSPDQAV
+255 TGGPDSLSADQAI

-271 AAHPGPGPMMNQGM
+271 AGNPNPQQGMAGM
-285 PPGMTGMGGGEYAG
+285 PPGMGMPQGMGAPQHGMGGVGGMPQQGMSGMGAGDYG
-299 QSAESALQAEV
+299 QSPESALQAEV
-310 FNSLRSLLAARHS
+310 FNSLRTLLAARHA
-323 GYGGQNFAPQSNA
+323 GYGGQQNFANTNSGGANSYA
-336 QGNYNAF
+336 AF
-343 APMAPM
+343 QPTAPM
-349 QPQGPTLSAA
+349 QAQGPTLSAS

-370 QAGSASIGQGMQQG
+370 QAGAPQNFQHNQG
-384 FGFGQPNIQAVAQ
+384 FGFGVPNAQAVAQ
-397 MKDELIHQAE
+397 IKGELIQQAE
-407 KLGGAD
+407 KIGGSD

-434 LQDKNLPAEIQAQLA
+434 LQDKNLPSEIQAQLA

-510 DFDEDTGIFEREYLA
+510 DFDEDTGIFEREYLS

-547 ARGREKLHTA
+547 ARGREKLHSA
-557 RKLAAKEILLRMDG
+557 RKLAAKEILLRMEG

-593 SLRQGEDSHQWQAS
+593 SLRQGENSHQWQAS

-615 WSAQRKDNDE
+615 WSAQRKDTDDE
-625 DRQRLRALAPE
+625 RQRLRALVPE

-672 PVPRTDVRGAG
+672 PVPRETSGEIAAG
-683 EMFDTIENFEDSGDM
+683 M
-698 PNFDDDESTMLVV
+698 PTFDDDESTMLIV
-711 EEKAKFTPPPASAN
+711 EEKAKFTPPASAN

-734 VLGEKGEEDE
+734 VLGAKGEED
-744 DEGDMLDD
+744 DEEGEVFDD
-752 SYVETARAIKV
+752 AYVETARAIKV

-768 FRDKVGHIERAK
+768 FRDKTGHIERAK

-810 AELRAGTA
+810 AELRAGSA

-832 AIVERLKN
+832 AIVERLKS
-840 SAAAPMD
+840 SATAPVEHVAEAES
-847 DAPRAGE
+847 DA
-854 PTDMSRQPIQYN
+854 
-866 DALAE
+866 
-871 VADDVSV
+871 V
-878 PEGSIGDHL
+878 PEGSIGDHI

>member
-1 MSSNF
+1 MSSTY
-6 EPNKVIDLQSRQAQ
+6 EPNKVIDLQQRQALQ
-20 QIGAPNERFNEIIKN
+20 AGAPNERFSEIIKS
-35 LRTSALKRFGSMVSG
+35 LRTSALKRVGGMISG

-93 QDGLGKAF
+93 QDGLSKAF
-101 AEFLQPNRRAIDA
+101 ADFVQPSRRAADA
-114 QKQQEAGLS
+114 QKQQEIGLS

-133 LAGSSMA
+133 LASSSMA
-140 GKAENKSSRVLFSMN
+140 GKAENKSSRVLFTMN

-160 LINGT
+160 LVNGA
-165 KVSDDDNPVGP
+165 KIGDDENPVGP

-186 LKELEGEMATIKL
+186 LKELEGEMQTIKL
-199 IILKLFDKHVIFNLD
+199 IILKLFDKHVVGGLD
-214 SMYEELNQQL
+214 TLYEELNQQL
-224 VEGGVLPQLKH
+224 VEGGVLPQLRH
-235 QTLQR
+235 GGLQQQR
-240 RPGSSGAI
+240 RPGGNSTMPNAGGAD
-248 AAGAAPN
+248 N
-255 GSENFSPDQAV
+255 LSPDQAV

-271 AAHPGPGPMMNQGM
+271 TGNATPQHGMGMPQGMGGMQHPGMSQQGM
-285 PPGMTGMGGGEYAG
+285 PQQGMSGMGAGDYAG
-299 QSAESALQAEV
+299 QSPESALQAEV
-310 FNSLRSLLAARHS
+310 FNSLRTLLAARHA
-323 GYGGQNFAPQSNA
+323 GYGSAQNFAHTNTGGA
-336 QGNYNAF
+336 NNYSAF
-343 APMAPM
+343 QPTAPM
-349 QPQGPTLSAA
+349 QPQGPTLSAS

-370 QAGSASIGQGMQQG
+370 QAGSPQTFQQNQG
-384 FGFGQPNIQAVAQ
+384 FGFGVPNAQAVAQ
-397 MKDELIHQAE
+397 IKGELIQQAE
-407 KLGGAD
+407 KNGASD

-510 DFDEDTGIFEREYLA
+510 DFDEDTGIFEREYLS

-593 SLRQGEDSHQWQAS
+593 SLRQGENSHQWQAS

-615 WSAQRKDNDE
+615 WSAQRKDTDDE
-625 DRQRLRALAPE
+625 RQRLRALVPE

-672 PVPRTDVRGAG
+672 PVPREIDIDDSAAG
-683 EMFDTIENFEDSGDM
+683 M
-698 PNFDDDESTMLVV
+698 PTFDDDESTMLIV
-711 EEKAKFTPPPASAN
+711 EEKAKFTPPASAN
-725 DDTNFVDEI
+725 DDNNFVDEI
-734 VLGEKGEEDE
+734 VLGAKGEED
-744 DEGDMLDD
+744 DEEGEVFDD
-752 SYVETARAIKV
+752 AYVETARAIKV

-768 FRDKVGHIERAK
+768 FRDKIGHIERAK

-810 AELRAGTA
+810 AELRAGSA

-832 AIVERLKN
+832 AIVERLKS
-840 SAAAPMD
+840 SAAAPV
-847 DAPRAGE
+847 E
-854 PTDMSRQPIQYN
+854 QIN
-866 DALAE
+866 EAE
-871 VADDVSV
+871 SNVV
-878 PEGSIGDHL
+878 PEGSIGEHI

>member
-1 MSSNF
+1 MSSTY
-6 EPNKVIDLQSRQAQ
+6 EPNKVIDLQQRQALQ
-20 QIGAPNERFNEIIKN
+20 AGAPNERFAEIVKS
-35 LRTSALKRFGSMVSG
+35 LRTNALKRVGAMISG

-93 QDGLGKAF
+93 QDGLSKCF
-101 AEFLQPNRRAIDA
+101 VEFVQPNRRALDT
-114 QKQQEAGLS
+114 QKTQEIGLS
-123 LIDEAELEES
+123 LIDEAELEEA
-133 LAGSSMA
+133 LASSSMV
-140 GKAENKSSRVLFSMN
+140 GKAENKSSRVLFTMN

-160 LINGT
+160 LVNGA
-165 KVSDDDNPVGP
+165 KVSDDENPVGP
-176 KNVIKAFQNT
+176 KNIIKAFQST
-186 LKELEGEMATIKL
+186 LKELEGEMQTIKL
-199 IILKLFDKHVIFNLD
+199 IILKLFDKHVVSNLD
-214 SMYEELNQQL
+214 TLYEELNQQL
-224 VEGGVLPQLKH
+224 VEGGVLPQLRH
-235 QTLQR
+235 GGLQQQR
-240 RPGSSGAI
+240 RPGGNSNT
-248 AAGAAPN
+248 PN
-255 GSENFSPDQAV
+255 ASASDSLSADQAV
-266 AGGNF
+266 AGNNF
-271 AAHPGPGPMMNQGM
+271 ANPNPSQQGM
-285 PPGMTGMGGGEYAG
+285 PQNQNMGQNMGAPQQGMGQGFSGMGAGDYAG
-299 QSAESALQAEV
+299 QSPESALQAEV
-310 FNSLRSLLAARHS
+310 FNSLRSLLAARHA
-323 GYGGQNFAPQSNA
+323 GYGGQQNFANA
-336 QGNYNAF
+336 NNNPGGANSYSAF
-343 APMAPM
+343 QPTAPM
-349 QPQGPTLSAA
+349 QPQGPTLSAS

-370 QAGSASIGQGMQQG
+370 QAAPQNFQQNQG
-384 FGFGQPNIQAVAQ
+384 FGFGVANAQAVAQ
-397 MKDELIHQAE
+397 IKGELIQQAE
-407 KLGGAD
+407 KIGGSD

-434 LQDKNLPAEIQAQLA
+434 LQDKNLPSEIQAQLA

-510 DFDEDTGIFEREYLA
+510 DFDEDTGIFEREYLS

-557 RKLAAKEILLRMDG
+557 RKLAAKEILLRMEG

-593 SLRQGEDSHQWQAS
+593 SLRQGENSHQWQAS

-615 WSAQRKDNDE
+615 WSAQRKDTDDE
-625 DRQRLRALAPE
+625 RQRLRALVPE

-648 AYQEAD
+648 AYQETD

-660 ELDKLYAVLLEV
+660 ELAKLYAVLLEA
-672 PVPRTDVRGAG
+672 PVPRDSANDDNAAG
-683 EMFDTIENFEDSGDM
+683 M
-698 PNFDDDESTMLVV
+698 PTFDDDESTMLIV
-711 EEKAKFTPPPASAN
+711 EEKAKFTPPPSAN

-734 VLGEKGEEDE
+734 VLGAKGEEDD
-744 DEGDMLDD
+744 DEGEVFDD
-752 SYVETARAIKV
+752 AYVETARAIKV

-768 FRDKVGHIERAK
+768 FRDKTGHIERAK

-810 AELRAGTA
+810 AELRAGSA

-832 AIVERLKN
+832 AIVERLKS
-840 SAAAPMD
+840 SAAPVEQAPE
-847 DAPRAGE
+847 ANNEVPQGAIGE
-854 PTDMSRQPIQYN
+854 S
-866 DALAE
+866 
-871 VADDVSV
+871 S
-878 PEGSIGDHL
+878 